1 MSLYTAGMLL
11 SALSPLDPFS
21 QRDRGAYKKSVSLIR
36 RRLGWRTATPNSN
49 AAGSGRRFYADF
61 SRGRRAD
68 STFAAAGKFSSPLV
82 ARSAARPAVS
92 VILPAA
98 TQPSPPSF
106 APALPQPIHPK
117 LVPSRLAARPRPSY
131 PPRRAAPPPPRHRV
145 ALPSPRASRA
155 NHPIPTTPATHAR
168 YPLPS
173 TAPLCEP
180 LVNLLAP
187 L

>member
-1 MSLYTAGMLL
+1 MSLYTAGMQL
-11 SALSPLDPFS
+11 SALSPLDPLS
-21 QRDRGAYKKSVSLIR
+21 RRDRDVYKKSVSLIR
-36 RRLGWRTATPNSN
+36 RGHGRRAATLNSN
-49 AAGSGRRFYADF
+49 APGSGRRFYADF

-131 PPRRAAPPPPRHRV
+131 PPRRAATATPSRRCRPLEPAELTTPSQPPRPPTR
-145 ALPSPRASRA
+145 ATSYPRPRHSASRSL
-155 NHPIPTTPATHAR
+155 T
-168 YPLPS
+168 
-173 TAPLCEP
+173 C
-180 LVNLLAP
+180 
-187 L
+187 

>member
-1 MSLYTAGMLL
+1 MSLYTAGMQL

-21 QRDRGAYKKSVSLIR
+21 RRNRGANKKSVSLIR
-36 RRLGWRTATPNSN
+36 RGSGRGIATPNLN
-49 AAGSGRRFYADF
+49 ASGYRRRFYADF

-106 APALPQPIHPK
+106 APPHP
-117 LVPSRLAARPRPSY
+117 LAPTTPNPRPLTPHRS
-131 PPRRAAPPPPRHRV
+131 PTPVVPAAPRRHRH
-145 ALPSPRASRA
+145 AIASLPSPRASQA